1 VTPWAENATRG
12 EALPQEQLSL
22 RDEALATFL
31 ELSGISKRFGGV
43 HALRNVDLKLEVGEV
58 HCIVGEN
65 GSGKSTLIKII
76 SGVEEPEHGGSIA
89 ISGKE
94 YPRLNP
100 IRSTQC
106 GIQVIYQDLSLFP
119 NLNVVENIA
128 MAHHL
133 GGLHGVDWSAMRA
146 TAIAAMAKVNVEL
159 DPDIKVSYLNIAGRQ
174 LVAICRALAADAR
187 LLIMDE
193 PTASLTRHEV
203 DSLIKLVSE
212 LKRAG
217 ICIVFVSHRLDEV
230 LEIADRVTVLRDG
243 AKVGTFAADTIDSRK
258 LSHLMTGQAFDYR
271 VQVRDVSASPVV
283 LEIEGLCRDGEYQDV
298 SFQLR
303 AGEVVG
309 LTGLLGSGRTELA
322 LSLFGMNPSDRGT
335 VALDGRPVTLNTN
348 ADAMNLGIAYVSEDR
363 LALGLI
369 LDQSIS
375 ANITLTVL
383 ERLAGIFGLIR
394 ERARQA
400 HVARWVADL
409 AIKVSNPENPVKTLS
424 GGNQQRVVLAKWM
437 ATNPRVLVL
446 DSPTVGVDISAK
458 HGIYEIIRRLA
469 REGVAVLMISDEIPE
484 VLYHSD
490 RVLVMRDGRLT
501 VDVFAEKTSEDALRQ
516 AVNA

>member
-1 VTPWAENATRG
+1 
-12 EALPQEQLSL
+12 
-22 RDEALATFL
+22 LATFL

-43 HALRNVDLKLEVGEV
+43 HALRDVNLLLEVGEV

-76 SGVEEPEHGGSIA
+76 SGVEEPERGGLIA

-94 YPRLNP
+94 YPHLNP
-100 IRSTQC
+100 VHSTQC

-119 NLNVVENIA
+119 NLNVAENIA

-133 GGLHGVDWSAMRA
+133 GGLHRVDWRAMRA
-146 TAIAAMAKVNVEL
+146 TAIAAMGKVDVAL
-159 DPDIKVSYLNIAGRQ
+159 DPETKVSDLSIAGRQ
-174 LVAICRALAADAR
+174 LVAICRALAADAK

-203 DSLIKLVSE
+203 DSLIKLVGD
-212 LKRAG
+212 LKRSG
-217 ICIVFVSHRLDEV
+217 MCIVFVSHRLDEV

-271 VQVRDVSASPVV
+271 VQARDVAAGPVV
-283 LEIEGLCRDGEYQDV
+283 LEVDGLCRDGDYQDV

-322 LSLFGMNPSDRGT
+322 LSLFGMNPPDRGT
-335 VALDGRPVTLNTN
+335 VALRGRSISLNAN
-348 ADAMNLGIAYVSEDR
+348 GDAIDLGIAYVSEDR
-363 LALGLI
+363 LTLGLI
-369 LDQSIS
+369 LDQSIA

-383 ERLAGIFGLIR
+383 ERLAGTFGLIR
-394 ERARQA
+394 ARARRS
-400 HVARWVADL
+400 HVARWIADL

-424 GGNQQRVVLAKWM
+424 GGNQQRVVLAKWI
-437 ATNPRVLVL
+437 ATSPRVLIL

-458 HGIYEIIRRLA
+458 HGIYEIIQRLA
-469 REGVAVLMISDEIPE
+469 REGVTILMISDEIPE
-484 VLYHSD
+484 VLYHSH
-490 RVLVMRDGRLT
+490 RVLVMREGRLT
-501 VDVFAEKTSEDALRQ
+501 IDVPVEKTSEDALRQ